1 MGINIIG
8 GLVIGVLQHGM
19 SLKDAAQTFTLLT
32 IGEGLL
38 NQIPA
43 LFVSTAAGL
52 VVSKAASEASLGE
65 EYAAQFALK
74 PQAVSVAA
82 AIIFLLGLVPG
93 LPHVP
98 FLALAVLTGGL
109 AYALHRTREKELVKQ
124 AKEKELPARSRE
136 ADPMESLPSLDLLEL
151 EVGYGL
157 IPLVDEGQD
166 GELLERIRAL
176 RRQFA
181 QEMGVVIPPIHIRD
195 NLQLKPGGYA
205 ILVKGVEIA
214 RGDLMVG
221 YLLAL
226 HPGETLRQIEG
237 IPTREPTFNLPALWI
252 PALRKEEAQ
261 HLGYT
266 VVNLA
271 SVVATHLSEIMRS
284 NCDELLGRQEVQ
296 KLLDRLAKTHPKV
309 VEELVPGMLSLGVIQ
324 KVLQNLLRERV
335 SIRDL
340 LTIMETLADY
350 GTYSKDPDVLT
361 EYVRQRLGR
370 ALSKSL
376 ETSDRKILVYS
387 LDPFIEDLIKDSLQK
402 TEYGVYLAM
411 APETAEEIVQALKAA
426 VDKSMAQNLQPAVV
440 CSPAVRRHLRRL
452 IERHLPNLWV
462 LSPHELVT
470 EAQIQSL
477 GVVSL
482 GHET

>member
-1 MGINIIG
+1 M
-8 GLVIGVLQHGM
+8 Q
-19 SLKDAAQTFTLLT
+19 
-32 IGEGLL
+32 
-38 NQIPA
+38 
-43 LFVSTAAGL
+43 
-52 VVSKAASEASLGE
+52 
-65 EYAAQFALK
+65 
-74 PQAVSVAA
+74 
-82 AIIFLLGLVPG
+82 
-93 LPHVP
+93 
-98 FLALAVLTGGL
+98 
-109 AYALHRTREKELVKQ
+109 
-124 AKEKELPARSRE
+124 
-136 ADPMESLPSLDLLEL
+136 
-151 EVGYGL
+151 VGYGL

-181 QEMGVVIPPIHIRD
+181 QEMGAVIPPIHIRD

-226 HPGETLRQIEG
+226 HPGETLSANRGDSHPGAHFQSSRPVDTG
-237 IPTREPTFNLPALWI
+237 VAQGGGPTPRVYRGEPG
-252 PALRKEEAQ
+252 Q
-261 HLGYT
+261 
-266 VVNLA
+266 
-271 SVVATHLSEIMRS
+271 VVATHLSEIMRS

-309 VEELVPGMLSLGVIQ
+309 VEELVPGTLSLGVIQ

-340 LTIMETLADY
+340 LTVMETLADY
-350 GTYSKDPDVLT
+350 GSYSKDPDVLT

-376 ETSDRKILVYS
+376 ETSDHKILVYS

-426 VDKSMAQNLQPAVV
+426 VDKSMSQNLQPAVV

-462 LSPHELVT
+462 CRPMNW
-470 EAQIQSL
+470 
-477 GVVSL
+477 
-482 GHET
+482 

>member
-1 MGINIIG
+1 
-8 GLVIGVLQHGM
+8 
-19 SLKDAAQTFTLLT
+19 
-32 IGEGLL
+32 
-38 NQIPA
+38 
-43 LFVSTAAGL
+43 
-52 VVSKAASEASLGE
+52 
-65 EYAAQFALK
+65 
-74 PQAVSVAA
+74 
-82 AIIFLLGLVPG
+82 
-93 LPHVP
+93 
-98 FLALAVLTGGL
+98 
-109 AYALHRTREKELVKQ
+109 
-124 AKEKELPARSRE
+124 
-136 ADPMESLPSLDLLEL
+136 MESLPSLDLLEL

-157 IPLVDEGQD
+157 IPLVDEEQD

-195 NLQLKPGGYA
+195 NLRLKPGGYA
-205 ILVKGVEIA
+205 ILVKGVEIT
-214 RGDLMVG
+214 RGDLMVS

-237 IPTREPTFNLPALWI
+237 IPTREPTFNLPAMWI
-252 PALRKEEAQ
+252 PTLRKEEAQ

-271 SVVATHLSEIMRS
+271 SVIATHLSEVMRS

-296 KLLDRLAKTHPKV
+296 KLLDRLTRTHPKV
-309 VEELVPGMLSLGVIQ
+309 VEELVPGTLSLGVIQ

-350 GTYSKDPDVLT
+350 GTYTKDPDVLT

-370 ALSKSL
+370 ALSKGL
-376 ETSDRKILVYS
+376 ESPDHKILVYS

-411 APETAEEIVQALKAA
+411 APETAEEIVQALKVA
-426 VDKSMAQNLQPAVV
+426 VDKSGAQNLQPAVV
-440 CSPAVRRHLRRL
+440 CSPTVRRHLRRL
-452 IERHLPNLWV
+452 VERHLPSLWV

-477 GVVSL
+477 GVVGL
-482 GHET
+482 GHEA